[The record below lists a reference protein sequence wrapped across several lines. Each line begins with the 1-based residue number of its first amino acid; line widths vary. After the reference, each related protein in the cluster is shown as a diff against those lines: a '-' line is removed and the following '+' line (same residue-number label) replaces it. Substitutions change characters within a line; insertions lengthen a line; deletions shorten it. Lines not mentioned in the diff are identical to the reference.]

1 MGPTEPNM
9 ASTHDESGASFP
21 DPESFG
27 GPEEF
32 ATALFD
38 ANAEDGSIGK
48 DRFVGL
54 GHCCFES
61 MCKLNEGPEA
71 DVKRMLR
78 GILGPM
84 GEKEKCKDAAKEI
97 VTKVGSEVVP
107 FVAAE
112 IFDWMDQD
120 KDKGVTREELDVAI
134 TAAMQG
140 PAAAFGMIFQAIDH
154 NKDEKLSCEE
164 LSQFFAKL
172 AAVGGKCALVFID
185 VCAATFKDDI
195 ADTFTDGA
203 FDQLDANGD
212 GALDKEELS
221 DLCEVLGQMKQ
232 GFASGECQADP
243 EGPQKQVYDLLVS
256 FIEKCRNAGDLDKAA
271 FHNFLTEIVD
281 AEIEFGR
288 KVLNSGE
295 FPVPPELI
303 EKFMPIIETAIKA
316 FQEAFQANMKSVSE
330 AYFDLLDADSD
341 GIIQSNELM
350 AIGGI
355 FDKKAS
361 VDQSFYSLF
370 AMADTDGDGS
380 IDKAESSAFVMK
392 CIALM
397 VSSAKGGVAVYQN
410 VAIAMAGEFF
420 KLLLESVCGGE
431 ELTKEQFGELAQGF
445 AEDGPEAL
453 M

>member
-140 PAAAFGMIFQAIDH
+140 PAAAFGMIFQA
-154 NKDEKLSCEE
+154 
-164 LSQFFAKL
+164 
-172 AAVGGKCALVFID
+172 
-185 VCAATFKDDI
+185 
-195 ADTFTDGA
+195 
-203 FDQLDANGD
+203 
-212 GALDKEELS
+212 
-221 DLCEVLGQMKQ
+221 
-232 GFASGECQADP
+232 
-243 EGPQKQVYDLLVS
+243 
-256 FIEKCRNAGDLDKAA
+256 
-271 FHNFLTEIVD
+271 
-281 AEIEFGR
+281 
-288 KVLNSGE
+288 
-295 FPVPPELI
+295 
-303 EKFMPIIETAIKA
+303 
-316 FQEAFQANMKSVSE
+316 NMKSVSE

-355 FDKKAS
+355 FDKKTT
-361 VDQSFYSLF
+361 VDQSFDSLF

-453 M
+453 MGALMQ